1 MEPQVDAFINI
12 LKITIPMNYVDK
24 LLNLFVRSPCLLTKG
39 SEIIGQNIS
48 IIIIPKPKWVILSH
62 IEADVIYFIHGQ
74 MDKFRRLVKNIR
86 NSILLVAPP
95 TSGFLDITF
104 YGRRVVNVN
113 GKADI
118 WFVNT
123 HTKGLCGYHNIH
135 VIIIE

>member
-1 MEPQVDAFINI
+1 MEPQVDTFINI

-62 IEADVIYFIHGQ
+62 IESDVIYFIHGQ
-74 MDKFRRLVKNIR
+74 MDKFRRFVKNIR

-95 TSGFLDITF
+95 TSSFLDITF
-104 YGRRVVNVN
+104 YGRRMVNVN
-113 GKADI
+113 GKADV

-123 HTKGLCGYHNIH
+123 HTKGLCGYH
-135 VIIIE
+135 